1 MQPAEV
7 AKHPEEVL
15 DVLNFH
21 MMGGPPKKKALPSNS
36 QPKSDKAKV
45 GHCRRPRPETKTK
58 TATGTLPRPH
68 LVTRRMARCVT
79 SAAALFTR
87 RR

>member
-1 MQPAEV
+1 MWCPHMACGVDDDGAQPDEV

-36 QPKSDKAKV
+36 QLKSDKAKV
-45 GHCRRPRPETKTK
+45 RYR
-58 TATGTLPRPH
+58 
-68 LVTRRMARCVT
+68 
-79 SAAALFTR
+79 
-87 RR
+87 